1 MPEHKYE
8 ISCEGIQM
16 WKKQELGHVGRIAA
30 MKDKDL
36 QYSYALSTVN
46 GMVHL
51 RDAIYETVM
60 DTKEKDHKERLLR
73 EHDAVVRVIQ
83 HLIKDYGINL
93 DTIRAFN
100 ERHVLRDLSYL
111 HPKGV
116 RHVRFRKTLRK
127 KTRKN

>member
-1 MPEHKYE
+1 MPEHKYNA
-8 ISCEGIQM
+8 SCEDIAM
-16 WKKQELGHVGRIAA
+16 WKQHELAHVGRIAA

-51 RDAIYETVM
+51 RDAIYEKVV
-60 DTKEKDHKERLLR
+60 DPKNKDHKERLLR
-73 EHDAVVRVIQ
+73 EHDAVVRTIQ

-111 HPKGV
+111 KPKGV

-127 KTRKN
+127 KSRKN